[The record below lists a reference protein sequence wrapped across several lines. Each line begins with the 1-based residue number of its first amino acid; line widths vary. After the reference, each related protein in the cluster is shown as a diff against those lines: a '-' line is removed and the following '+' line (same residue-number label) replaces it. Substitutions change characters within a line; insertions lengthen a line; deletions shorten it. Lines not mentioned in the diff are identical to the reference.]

1 MKIKIARK
9 KWFTP
14 KQMRSFKKLCSHVA
28 GHYPKD
34 RQLAASVRGCFASFD
49 ECATKLSKKASKT
62 KTWRK
67 KSARRGTRRTARRMG
82 TRRMRRGAMK
92 RWSGR
97 RSWRR
102 SRRARRAA

>member
-1 MKIKIARK
+1 MKIKMARK

-14 KQMRSFKKLCSHVA
+14 KQMRSFKKLCVHVA

-34 RQLAASVRGCFASFD
+34 RALAVAVKGCFASFD
-49 ECATKLSKKASKT
+49 ECATKLAKKSSKT

-67 KSARRGTRRTARRMG
+67 KTARRGTRRMARRFG
-82 TRRMRRGAMK
+82 ARRMRRSA
-92 RWSGR
+92 RLAGR